1 MKQKWFDKKI
11 YVEGLR
17 SLRMPG
23 LALLIATVVITLF
36 LILTAN
42 ITRSIYTYM
51 NLTPVLSA
59 YIYLAPVL
67 LVFTA
72 FSFLFRRNASDLYH
86 ALPITRKGL
95 YLSLSASVIT
105 WLWGT
110 IFITRLLGYLC
121 VLLMGQTFTPVY
133 LALQTL
139 SYFAAALLITAC
151 ALIGVSLTGT
161 RFSAFTVSG
170 LILFLPR
177 CISVLC
183 GIVLSGSAP
192 LLSSVSQGVFFDFG
206 LNIPVAWFLYGL
218 LGIGHSITNNTLGA
232 SWGMFT
238 WQAHIYTFA
247 LALIYL
253 ALGAVAFEK
262 RASETAERSATST
275 RMQHVYRSLIAMPL
289 FLLLAALMAEGRGIS
304 LGRMD
309 ILLLISAVLVYFL
322 YELITTKRFKNLL
335 PALYILPIPVILSFG
350 LAFGTRTYG
359 KAQMAI
365 LPAAEE
371 LTGIKLASV
380 SQSNPTYGELLQ
392 AELVFTEPELLKLSA
407 EGLTYSYESFNDN
420 DYYSNQNQRS
430 LILQRKTGGDLVRK
444 INLTT
449 LDGLRFN
456 ELLLANDAY
465 RAAAMALPK
474 DEEIYQVSYSG
485 PYFDDYSQED
495 KAILAEILALYRRE
509 RSKLSYEEIAPY
521 VTCYGMFSPQAQA
534 ATKEEEERVFFHQGD
549 AILSFGL
556 KTEGIY
562 NGRPFSENYALTQK
576 TPATSNAAMLF
587 ANVQEQEALQKARAL
602 LNSGDTIEW
611 VNVRLQLC
619 NIPMDNGVFNSEY
632 LDLHGMLDEMIEEDA
647 DMEKYAGTLNI
658 EESRSLLSTLLSAD
672 FEQPDVTKPFVQFKM
687 SIDYMTEEKHY
698 SFQPTNFVY
707 AELDESTIQALLAYF
722 PALTFAEGAAF

>member
-1 MKQKWFDKKI
+1 
-11 YVEGLR
+11 
-17 SLRMPG
+17 
-23 LALLIATVVITLF
+23 
-36 LILTAN
+36 
-42 ITRSIYTYM
+42 
-51 NLTPVLSA
+51 
-59 YIYLAPVL
+59 
-67 LVFTA
+67 
-72 FSFLFRRNASDLYH
+72 
-86 ALPITRKGL
+86 
-95 YLSLSASVIT
+95 
-105 WLWGT
+105 
-110 IFITRLLGYLC
+110 
-121 VLLMGQTFTPVY
+121 
-133 LALQTL
+133 
-139 SYFAAALLITAC
+139 
-151 ALIGVSLTGT
+151 
-161 RFSAFTVSG
+161 
-170 LILFLPR
+170 
-177 CISVLC
+177 
-183 GIVLSGSAP
+183 
-192 LLSSVSQGVFFDFG
+192 
-206 LNIPVAWFLYGL
+206 
-218 LGIGHSITNNTLGA
+218 
-232 SWGMFT
+232 
-238 WQAHIYTFA
+238 
-247 LALIYL
+247 
-253 ALGAVAFEK
+253 
-262 RASETAERSATST
+262 
-275 RMQHVYRSLIAMPL
+275 MPL

-309 ILLLISAVLVYFL
+309 TLLLISAVLVYFL

-392 AELVFTEPELLKLSA
+392 AELVFTEPDLLKLSA
-407 EGLTYSYESFNDN
+407 EGLAYSYESFKDN
-420 DYYSNQNQRS
+420 DYYSNQNQRC
-430 LILQRKTGGDLVRK
+430 LILQRKTGSDLARK

-485 PYFDDYSQED
+485 PYFDGYSQED
-495 KAILAEILALYRRE
+495 KAVLAEILALYRRE

-521 VTCYGMFSPQAQA
+521 VTSYGMFSPQAQA

-619 NIPMDNGVFNSEY
+619 NIPMGNGVFNSEY

-647 DMEKYAGTLNI
+647 DMEKYMGTLNI

-687 SIDYMTEEKHY
+687 SIDYMTEEMHY